1 MALPLVGTL
10 PSMMKIVYGLNLND
24 SFIGLWL
31 LAFNFISMYYFIYKG
46 MYKSIPESLSES
58 AKIDG
63 ANQFEIFVRIVL
75 PLVRITFLS
84 VFVLLFVQY
93 WNNYTTPQAFAKDL
107 PTIAFGFHDEVTTN
121 THLIEC
127 EKMAASFILIIPM
140 FIMFIFANKFLMG
153 NLTMGGV
160 KE

>member
-1 MALPLVGTL
+1 MI
-10 PSMMKIVYGLNLND
+10 KIVNDLNLDN

-46 MYKSIPESLSES
+46 AYKTIPESLSES

-93 WNNYTTPQAFAKDL
+93 WNNYTTPLAFAPEV
-107 PTIAFGFHDEVTTN
+107 PTVAYGFYRTITLSTHVDET
-121 THLIEC
+121 

-153 NLTMGGV
+153 NLTMGSV